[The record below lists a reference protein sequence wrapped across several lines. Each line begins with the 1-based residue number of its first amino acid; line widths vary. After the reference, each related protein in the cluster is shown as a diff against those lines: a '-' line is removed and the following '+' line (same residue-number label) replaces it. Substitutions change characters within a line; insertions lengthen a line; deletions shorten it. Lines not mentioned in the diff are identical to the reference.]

1 MERCCYVCRGPTAYL
16 EWGIGLGYK
25 MRLIYGQIS
34 SFFTEKIFS
43 KPSEYIPKYKIR
55 NLNGDE
61 NQIYGKK
68 SNHFINMFNNFYN
81 MLGS

>member
-1 MERCCYVCRGPTAYL
+1 MLLRFINGPTAYL

-25 MRLIYGQIS
+25 NEIDLWSNKG

-43 KPSEYIPKYKIR
+43 KPSNYIPKYKIR

-61 NQIYGKK
+61 NQIYGK
-68 SNHFINMFNNFYN
+68 NPTI
-81 MLGS
+81 L